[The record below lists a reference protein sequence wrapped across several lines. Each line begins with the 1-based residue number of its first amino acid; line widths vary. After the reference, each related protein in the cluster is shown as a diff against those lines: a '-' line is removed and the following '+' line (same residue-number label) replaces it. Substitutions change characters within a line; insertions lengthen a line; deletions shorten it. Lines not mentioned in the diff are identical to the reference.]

1 MNNELNKFVS
11 RIINLNITPPG
22 TGASYGGFI
31 GASSM
36 RQHSAEDLKRKT
48 LEFASAYKNKS
59 DDNTLEVLAGEIEGN
74 LLGLNSMAVI
84 DNNILDEL
92 LSELHSLKA

>member
-1 MNNELNKFVS
+1 
-11 RIINLNITPPG
+11 
-22 TGASYGGFI
+22 
-31 GASSM
+31 M

-48 LEFASAYKNKS
+48 LEFAHAYKSKS

>member
-1 MNNELNKFVS
+1 
-11 RIINLNITPPG
+11 
-22 TGASYGGFI
+22 
-31 GASSM
+31 M

-48 LEFASAYKNKS
+48 LEFANAYKNKS